1 MKLPIVSTPPP
12 PPSTPSRYNRGC
24 TCFSQMLR
32 PEAAARVNTGRAAR
46 GGNPSVETRPALH
59 ARPAEHQRQP
69 NDPLTQ
75 PRCISSLAER
85 NFPVPCCEKEG
96 RGGGGAAALGPC
108 ELISAEILP
117 RLLFSVSPLGK
128 HFSVFLPPRRS
139 ELAQPDGSA
148 SAGQCSSSE
157 FWSSDL
163 DVCVPC
169 ESCKKYPKT
178 PYCNTC
184 KPPTPPPPSRM

>member
-1 MKLPIVSTPPP
+1 
-12 PPSTPSRYNRGC
+12 
-24 TCFSQMLR
+24 MLR

-75 PRCISSLAER
+75 PRCIWPRGISQFR
-85 NFPVPCCEKEG
+85 VVRR
-96 RGGGGAAALGPC
+96 RGGGGEAAALGPC

-184 KPPTPPPPSRM
+184 KPPTPPPPS